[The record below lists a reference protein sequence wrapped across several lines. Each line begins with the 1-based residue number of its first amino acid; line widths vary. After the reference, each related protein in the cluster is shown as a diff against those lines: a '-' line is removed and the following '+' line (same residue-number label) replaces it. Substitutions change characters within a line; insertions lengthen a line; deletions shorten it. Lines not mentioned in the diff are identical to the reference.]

1 MRKIIY
7 SFYFLATVLLLSA
20 CDSLYVPQTVQY
32 KDYRV
37 KQKEKPSN
45 QLSTLLKPYSDSVNA
60 KMSDLIAVAG
70 MTLEKKSPEGTLNNI
85 LTDAMLYMAKE
96 KYQMPVDAA
105 FLNYG
110 AIRLP
115 VVSQGNITRGKVFE
129 IAPFD
134 NILVL
139 QQING
144 KVLQQVLD
152 IAAAKGGWP
161 CAGMSYQIKDK
172 KAVNIKIGGVPIN
185 EATTYTFA
193 LVDYLANGGDE
204 CEMLKTIPQINNG
217 YLYRD
222 AVMEYFSRLN
232 SQGKQIISTLEN
244 RVSNA
249 E

>member
-1 MRKIIY
+1 MRKIVY
-7 SFYFLATVLLLSA
+7 SFYFFATVLLLAA
-20 CDSLYVPQTVQY
+20 CDPIYVPQTVQY

-45 QLSTLLKPYSDSVNA
+45 QLSILLKPYADSVNA
-60 KMSDLIAVAG
+60 KMGDLIAVAG

-115 VVSQGNITRGKVFE
+115 VVSQGNITRGKIFE

-172 KAVNIKIGGVPIN
+172 KAVNIKIGGVAMN
-185 EATTYTFA
+185 ESTTYTFA

-222 AVMEYFSRLN
+222 AVMDYFSRLN

>member
-1 MRKIIY
+1 MRTIFY
-7 SFYFLATVLLLSA
+7 SFYLFAIAALFTA
-20 CDSLYVPQTVQY
+20 CDPVYQAQTVQY
-32 KDYRV
+32 KDYRI
-37 KQKEKPSN
+37 KQEAKPSN
-45 QLSTLLKPYSDSVNA
+45 ELSTLLKPYSDNVNA
-60 KMSDLIAVAG
+60 KMNDLIAVAG
-70 MTLEKKSPEGTLNNI
+70 MTLEKKSPEGTLNNV
-85 LTDAMLYMAKE
+85 LTDAMLQMAKE

-115 VVSQGNITRGKVFE
+115 IVSQGNITRGKVYE

-139 QQING
+139 QQLTG
-144 KVLQQVLD
+144 AVLQQVLD
-152 IAAAKGGWP
+152 NAASRGGWP

-172 KAVNIKIGGVPIN
+172 KAINIKIGGVALN
-185 EATTYTFA
+185 ESTTYTIA
-193 LVDYLANGGDE
+193 LVDYIANGGDD
-204 CEMLKTIPQINNG
+204 CEMLKTIPQMNNG

-222 AVMEYFSRLN
+222 AVMEYFARLN
-232 SQGKQIISTLEN
+232 SQGKQIISKLEN

>member
-1 MRKIIY
+1 MYKI
-7 SFYFLATVLLLSA
+7 LLRSSIFIFA
-20 CDSLYVPQTVQY
+20 VIGTGCSKHYQPQSVQY
-32 KDYRV
+32 LGYRI
-37 KQKEKPSN
+37 KQDQKPSN
-45 QLSTLLKPYSDSVNA
+45 ELTTLLKPYSDSVS
-60 KMSDLIAVAG
+60 KSMSDVIAVAG

-96 KYQMPVDAA
+96 KYQTNVDAA

-115 VVSQGNITRGKVFE
+115 SIAPGDITMGEIFE
-129 IAPFD
+129 TAPFD
-134 NILVL
+134 NVLVL
-139 QQING
+139 QKIPG
-144 KVLQQVLD
+144 STLQQVLN

-172 KAVNIKIGGVPIN
+172 KAVNIKIGGVPFN
-185 EATTYTFA
+185 ESTVYTMA

-204 CEMLKTIPQINNG
+204 CSMLRTIPQINNG

-222 AVMEYFSRLN
+222 AVIAYFAKLN
-232 SQGKQIISTLEN
+232 GEGKQIISKLEN

-249 E
+249 Q